1 MPSYLVVCNA
11 GCGAAWLARLTGGQE
26 VPGSNPGS
34 PTRNMQL
41 SGSIPGPLSCNGR
54 RLTAKLTANIHLTAE
69 R

>member
-1 MPSYLVVCNA
+1 
-11 GCGAAWLARLTGGQE
+11 
-26 VPGSNPGS
+26 
-34 PTRNMQL
+34 MQL